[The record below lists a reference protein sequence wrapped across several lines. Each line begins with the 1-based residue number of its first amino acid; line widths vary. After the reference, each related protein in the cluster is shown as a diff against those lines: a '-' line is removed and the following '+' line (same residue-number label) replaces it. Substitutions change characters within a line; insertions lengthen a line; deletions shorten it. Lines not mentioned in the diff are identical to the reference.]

1 MAEINRYNNS
11 KIYKICSN
19 LTDKIYIGSTT
30 QTLAQRLSKHVGQ
43 YKTHIKNN
51 NTNYISSYEIIK
63 YGDCYITLIEECNFN
78 NQQQLFKREGEVIKL
93 NINNVVN
100 MFIAGRTKREYFI
113 DNKEHITEQQKKYFI
128 DNKEQVLEQQKQ
140 YRNDNKEQIK
150 EYYNDNKERRKQ
162 YCNNNKEQI
171 VEQKK
176 QYYNDNKEKITERNK
191 QYYNDKKRNKQYLN
205 ELNFFNI

>member
-19 LTDKIYIGSTT
+19 LTDKYYIGSTT
-30 QTLAQRLSKHVGQ
+30 QTLAQRLSKHVRD

-63 YGDCYITLIEECNFN
+63 YGDCYITLIEECNYN
-78 NQQQLFKREGEVIKL
+78 NRQQLCKREGEFIKL
-93 NINNVVN
+93 HINNAVN
-100 MFIAGRTKREYFI
+100 MLIAGRTCNEYLI
-113 DNKEHITEQQKKYFI
+113 DNKEQITEQKKQFYN
-128 DNKEQVLEQQKQ
+128 DNKEQVLEQ
-140 YRNDNKEQIK
+140 
-150 EYYNDNKERRKQ
+150 RKQ
-162 YCNNNKEQI
+162 FYINNRQQI
-171 VEQKK
+171 VERKK
-176 QYYNDNKEKITERNK
+176 QYYNDNKEQITERNK